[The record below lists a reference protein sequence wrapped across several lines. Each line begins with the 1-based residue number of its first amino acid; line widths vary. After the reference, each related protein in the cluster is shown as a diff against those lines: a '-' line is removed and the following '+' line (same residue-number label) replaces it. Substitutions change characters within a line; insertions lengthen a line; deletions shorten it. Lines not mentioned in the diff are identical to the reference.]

1 MIKYSDGEIYT
12 MKKIKIA
19 QFVDSFYPVIDGV
32 ARVVDNYAA
41 NLNSYDDVDCC
52 VFCPEVKKNYKDD
65 VPYDVIRTKSLPLLS
80 DYRMPVPKLSK
91 TPELVFR
98 EKKPDLVHAHSPFT
112 LGHYGLSLAR
122 QHGVPFVTTFHS
134 KYYDDFLLRTH
145 SKFISE
151 KLLNYIVRFY
161 SQADSVWTVGASTAE
176 TLWSYGYKGKIVVM
190 DSATGMTYPDHPE
203 ECRKLLA
210 ENYAIPKKGKN
221 LLFVGRITNQKN
233 LYFILDTLCCI
244 RDKEIK
250 LIIVGDG
257 AELKALKQYAAKNGI
272 SDRVFFVGQIRDQH
286 ILKSFYLESDL
297 VFFPSKYDTCT
308 LVARE
313 AAALKVPTIMIRGC
327 NSADQIIE
335 NRNGFL
341 CDEDPASAAA
351 AIEKLF
357 SSPETLKRI
366 GQTASETIGTSWK
379 DRMPEVLEK
388 YREIIEEYSARK

>member
-1 MIKYSDGEIYT
+1 
-12 MKKIKIA
+12 MKTIRIA
-19 QFVDSFYPVIDGV
+19 QFVDTFYPKIDGV

-41 NLNSYDDVDCC
+41 NLNAYDDVDCC
-52 VFCPEVKKNYKDD
+52 VFCPEVEKGYKDEMS
-65 VPYDVIRTKSLPLLS
+65 YEVIRTKSLPLLS
-80 DYRMPVPKLSK
+80 DYRMPMPKLSK
-91 TPELVFR
+91 APALAFK

-122 QHGVPFVTTFHS
+122 QYGVPFVTTLHS
-134 KYYDDFLLRTH
+134 KYYDDFLLRTR
-145 SKFISE
+145 SKLISK

-161 SQADSVWTVGASTAE
+161 NQADSVWTVGESTAE
-176 TLWSYGYKGKIVVM
+176 TLRSYGYKGEIVLM
-190 DSATGMTYPDHPE
+190 DNATTMTYPENPE

-210 ENYAIPKKGKN
+210 ENFTIPKKGKN

-233 LYFILDTLCCI
+233 LYFMLDTMNCI

-250 LIIVGDG
+250 LIVVGDG
-257 AELKALKQYAAKNGI
+257 TELKSLKQYAEKTGV
-272 SDRVFFVGQIRDQH
+272 SDRVSFVGQISDQR

-297 VFFPSKYDTCT
+297 FFFPSTYDTST

-313 AAALKVPTIMIRGC
+313 AAALKVPTLMIRGC
-327 NSADQIIE
+327 NSADLIIE

-341 CDEDPASAAA
+341 CDEVPASAAA
-351 AIEKLF
+351 TIEKIF
-357 SSPETLKRI
+357 ASPETLVKV

-388 YREIIEEYSARK
+388 YREIIEHYAAK